1 MSCVW
6 TSTPAWAPKS
16 HTAGGGNKE
25 RQAVRHY
32 TWLRIIRDAPLA
44 LAQFTLSICTIVLF
58 TVTLSLSC
66 LIESVCA
73 EPLAIHLG
81 ANINR
86 LGAARLTKESH
97 AAPSAP
103 HLEPEV
109 PLLPVQPSVCVGRT
123 HAVGGTKHQNIALQ
137 FKNGQNL

>member
-32 TWLRIIRDAPLA
+32 TWLQIIRDAPHA

-66 LIESVCA
+66 HIESACAVRVA

-86 LGAARLTKESH
+86 LG
-97 AAPSAP
+97 
-103 HLEPEV
+103 
-109 PLLPVQPSVCVGRT
+109 
-123 HAVGGTKHQNIALQ
+123 
-137 FKNGQNL
+137 